1 MAGRKTNRKL
11 VKKKDDIPEDNKK
24 GYILE
29 VDLEYP
35 TELHNLHND
44 YPCAPEKMNIT
55 KDMLSPY
62 CKQILEKFGISIGQ
76 VSKLVPTLLNKT
88 KYVLHCRHLQLYLE
102 LDLKP
107 KKVHRVLEFDQSPW
121 LKQYIEYNTNKRIKL
136 RMPLRRTFLN
146 S

>member
-1 MAGRKTNRKL
+1 MADRKRNRKL
-11 VKKKDDIPEDNKK
+11 VKKDDIPEDNKK

-88 KYVLHCRHLQLYLE
+88 KYVLHYRHLQLYLE
-102 LDLKP
+102 LDLP

>member
-1 MAGRKTNRKL
+1 MVVLDGWQKKKSKIS
-11 VKKKDDIPEDNKK
+11 KKKDDIPEDNKK

-44 YPCAPEKMNIT
+44 YPCAPEKMSIT

-76 VSKLVPTLLNKT
+76 VSKLVPT
-88 KYVLHCRHLQLYLE
+88 VI
-102 LDLKP
+102 
-107 KKVHRVLEFDQSPW
+107 S
-121 LKQYIEYNTNKRIKL
+121 
-136 RMPLRRTFLN
+136 
-146 S
+146 